1 MYQVRN
7 LIGRSNVSKS
17 PGKNFNASDDFI
29 KLIITSYI
37 VTAAMEYLKMDSLTD
52 SPSEEVI
59 HSPSEIWTLPLEERK
74 ALLMKICGDIVESF
88 ISFEYHSADDG
99 SSSNDKVNAQKQ
111 FIFNYSL
118 VTIYVTRFAKTG
130 LIAGVRNCSYSPFSS
145 AKSI

>member
-1 MYQVRN
+1 
-7 LIGRSNVSKS
+7 
-17 PGKNFNASDDFI
+17 
-29 KLIITSYI
+29 
-37 VTAAMEYLKMDSLTD
+37 MDSLTD

-88 ISFEYHSADDG
+88 VSFEYHSADDG

-118 VTIYVTRFAKTG
+118 VTIYVTGTG

-145 AKSI
+145 AKSIFFNMEMLRPRLATNSERVFFKHKKKKLWQQTDYLES

>member
-52 SPSEEVI
+52 SPSEG
-59 HSPSEIWTLPLEERK
+59 IWTLPLEERK

-118 VTIYVTRFAKTG
+118 VTIYVTGFAKTG
-130 LIAGVRNCSYSPFSS
+130 LIARVRNCQV
-145 AKSI
+145 A